1 MHIGEQNINQ
11 FDFKTIIDNAA
22 EGICVIQ
29 DERIVYHNDAATNIT
44 GYPSE
49 IYIRTP
55 ILKIFDHEDAKRMVD
70 RYKQRLDGEDVPA
83 VTEARFIRYDGSR
96 GWMQSTSS
104 QTEWKGKLATVN
116 FFIDITERKMLEEE
130 LRKKNNKLQKA
141 LDEIKTLKGLIPIC
155 ASCKKIRDDKGFW
168 NQLESYIEKYS
179 DASFSHSICPECS
192 DKLYGEEDWYIEM
205 KRDEK
210 N

>member
-192 DKLYGEEDWYIEM
+192 DKLYIEEDWYIEM

>member
-44 GYPSE
+44 GYPLE

-192 DKLYGEEDWYIEM
+192 DNLYGEEDWYIEM